1 MPVVVSVIFFLLYYI
16 IWTIG
21 EKSAKGGGLSPIIG
35 EWISIMVLTPI
46 GIFLT
51 YKAANDSVLFDMEA
65 YKRFFNKLF
74 RRKDA

>member
-1 MPVVVSVIFFLLYYI
+1 MPVVVSVIFFLVYYI
-16 IWTIG
+16 ISTIG
-21 EKSAKGGGLSPIIG
+21 EKSAKGWRPVACDRQWIAII
-35 EWISIMVLTPI
+35 VLTPI
-46 GIFLT
+46 GIFLS